1 MYVSTALELYLWVPR
16 VHWSQYVVFLTHLNS
31 LNLLYFTFPISLH
44 SKVQQQYKRQLYI
57 MNHHHIKLSFFVA
70 FCVSRL
76 STIDAALGFKPRGRA
91 DMSVHSFS
99 NRNKIQIKKEW
110 DLLANDSICSIPR
123 GGSNDELETDSPVVI
138 VLLNKLGHILGQTIQ
153 AFSRALEAG
162 IASATDKS
170 EVDEDGNQVAKNP
183 IGKVFKVIIDMIQ
196 AAFDTDGSNSRPND
210 VSNDFANKLCK
221 SYGIS
226 LSDNQN
232 DDCITIQ
239 SGSLSQAL
247 QKARSQAQLLV
258 VYIPSSSK
266 PNKAKTSN
274 DYKALKSLVSKQVQD
289 IANKPS
295 ISKSPTYK
303 TSFAFW
309 ATSRHDAKEAIQ
321 AKKQLKIKTNPSS
334 KKTKKNHPILLVVYP
349 SLALD
354 KYGTSKITPRVLAQH
369 HCNPPPSET
378 NMASWLNA
386 LRKRHK
392 KQYANMQHEIKEME
406 LFQERQRGYKKS
418 ILEDTTREV
427 HEKEKEERKLQ
438 LEKERQEKE
447 LALQERRKEL
457 RENLPE
463 EPSSA
468 SGQTNIVTIAL
479 RFTNGKKGQ
488 RRFLD
493 DVKMEQLFNWVD
505 AEFELER
512 ETVVLTTMNGSK
524 SFDYDSVVEKGLLL
538 KDSGLGKMAALR
550 VTIEVKNN
558 EGKDEND
565 DEDDDD
571 ESSNSDEEE
580 D

>member
-1 MYVSTALELYLWVPR
+1 MSGFRVFTGHTCYKKYVT
-16 VHWSQYVVFLTHLNS
+16 
-31 LNLLYFTFPISLH
+31 LNLLYFTYISFLSLH
-44 SKVQQQYKRQLYI
+44 IPTYNHNICTKLLYI
-57 MNHHHIKLSFFVA
+57 IMNPDIRLLLLFFA

-76 STIDAALGFKPRGRA
+76 NTTDAALVFKPKGRA
-91 DMSVHSFS
+91 DMSVVHSFS
-99 NRNKIQIKKEW
+99 NRNELEIKKEW
-110 DLLANDSICSIPR
+110 DLVAHDSIYSILRGGANDES
-123 GGSNDELETDSPVVI
+123 EKDSPVVI

-162 IASATDKS
+162 LASATDTS
-170 EVDEDGNQVAKNP
+170 EVDEDGNQVARNP
-183 IGKVFKVIIDMIQ
+183 IGKIVKVVIDMIQ
-196 AAFDTDGSNSRPND
+196 AAFDTDGSNSRSND
-210 VSNDFANKLCK
+210 VSNDITNQLCK

-226 LSDNQN
+226 LSDDQN

-266 PNKAKTSN
+266 PNNKSKTSN
-274 DYKALKSLVSKQVQD
+274 DYKALKSLVSKQVHD

-295 ISKSPTYK
+295 ISKAPSYG

-309 ATSRHDAKEAIQ
+309 ATSRHDVKEAIQ
-321 AKKQLKIKTNPSS
+321 AKKQLKVKTNPSS
-334 KKTKKNHPILLVVYP
+334 KKTKMKNHPILLVVYP

-418 ILEDTTREV
+418 ILEDRTREER
-427 HEKEKEERKLQ
+427 EKEEEERKLQ
-438 LEKERQEKE
+438 LEQERQEKE

-463 EPSSA
+463 EPSPS
-468 SGQTNIVTIAL
+468 SGQNNIVTIAL

-493 DVKMEQLFNWVD
+493 DVKMEQLFNWID
-505 AEFELER
+505 ADFELER
-512 ETVVLTTMNGSK
+512 ETIVLTTMNGSK
-524 SFDYDSVVEKGLLL
+524 SFDYDSVLEEGLLL
-538 KDSGLGKMAALR
+538 KDSGLGKMVALR
-550 VTIEVKNN
+550 VTIEIKDD
-558 EGKDEND
+558 EEKHESDGEDEND
-565 DEDDDD
+565 
-571 ESSNSDEEE
+571 
-580 D
+580 